1 MIFQSVNLETQSL
14 ILILQELEILLNY
27 IPIAT
32 SLCLRAT
39 SSTFSDL
46 HPLIV
51 LEAAFT
57 VTVLFRNDKRL
68 ETRLINKSRAL
79 FG

>member
-39 SSTFSDL
+39 TSTFS
-46 HPLIV
+46 
-51 LEAAFT
+51 
-57 VTVLFRNDKRL
+57 
-68 ETRLINKSRAL
+68 
-79 FG
+79 